1 MHRIQQL
8 VFKGLSF
15 VFRYFPFPA
24 LYVLSDLLY
33 ILLFK
38 VLKYRV
44 KIITDNLR
52 RSFPEKPE
60 KEILQLV
67 KGFYRNFSD
76 ILMETFKGLGI
87 SQKTILKRYQFI
99 NADLLDRD
107 FDQDQPII
115 ILASHHTNWEW
126 AVLSVNLWLKHQV
139 VGIYKPLKN
148 KKVNAFFNEHR
159 QKWDLELVSMSK
171 TARAFVKKR
180 DIPAAYVFIA
190 DQTPSDIKNAHW
202 VNFLHQET
210 AFHHGMDK
218 IARRTN
224 YPVYLADIKRV
235 KRGFYEVT
243 FSLLCKEPAKVE
255 EAGIT
260 KLYAK
265 ALEKIIEKDPANWL
279 WSHRR
284 WKRKRENKEIRE

>member
-1 MHRIQQL
+1 MHRFQHL
-8 VFKGLSF
+8 VFKGLIF
-15 VFRYFPFPA
+15 LFRYFPFPV
-24 LYVLSDLLY
+24 LYVLSDFLY
-33 ILLFK
+33 ILLYK
-38 VLKYRV
+38 VFKYRF
-44 KIITDNLR
+44 KIIADNLR
-52 RSFPEKPE
+52 RSFPEKQE
-60 KEILQLV
+60 IEILQLV
-67 KGFYRNFSD
+67 KGFFRNFSD
-76 ILMETFKGLGI
+76 ILMETLKGLGI
-87 SQKTILKRYQFI
+87 SQNAILKRYQFI
-99 NADLLDRD
+99 NADIL
-107 FDQDQPII
+107 DQDFEQNQPII

-148 KKVNAFFNEHR
+148 KKVNSFFNEHR

-171 TARAFVKKR
+171 TARALVKKR

-202 VNFLHQET
+202 VNFLNQET

-224 YPVYLADIKRV
+224 YPVYLADIKRA

-243 FSLLCKEPAKVE
+243 FSLLIKEPAKTE
-255 EAGIT
+255 EADVT
-260 KLYAK
+260 KLYAQ
-265 ALEKIIEKDPANWL
+265 ALEKIIQKDPANWL

-284 WKRKRENKEIRE
+284 WKRKR